1 MAATYTVQTGDSWE
15 KIAGK
20 VYGNQRMFLELAKAN
35 QGIYNLAPGMVLD
48 LPPAYED
55 PFVSNEAAVAQGM
68 TPATAFNEKG
78 ELKTGWA
85 KTEKGYVF
93 GGATSGLSLP
103 SLTDTYRNPPS
114 QASPL
119 GLTLSSLTTVPK
131 TPTITTPTGTTP
143 PKMWR
148 WPDELEQARLESF
161 KNYQTNPTKYNLP
174 PRISQYTLEQEY
186 NPESIIA
193 NLPSFGYQKVG
204 SDWVLSG
211 SLGVTDT
218 GMGYS
223 VPPTPFTGEWYQMF
237 SAGLQVPPPY
247 YYSPYAEVVQI
258 GNNYALVP
266 FGQGGD
272 MTEGNATSVSVT
284 GRSDM
289 YGMLEGLFTVRYGN

>member
-1 MAATYTVQTGDSWE
+1 MATYTVQTGDSWA

-68 TPATAFNEKG
+68 APATAFNEKG

-93 GGATSGLSLP
+93 GGAGLSVVPPLGGTSTMPTTEMPSGLTTLP
-103 SLTDTYRNPPS
+103 SLIPGTIKKPS
-114 QASPL
+114 A
-119 GLTLSSLTTVPK
+119 
-131 TPTITTPTGTTP
+131 TGDA
-143 PKMWR
+143 WHYEQL
-148 WPDELEQARLESF
+148 ELARLESF
-161 KNYQTNPTKYNLP
+161 RNYQADQTKYNLP
-174 PRISQYTLEQEY
+174 PRISQYTLEREY
-186 NPESIIA
+186 SPESIVA

-223 VPPTPFTGEWYQMF
+223 VPPTPYTSEWYQMF
-237 SAGLQVPPPY
+237 SAGLKVPPPY

-258 GNNYALVP
+258 GENYSLVP
-266 FGQGGD
+266 LGQGGD
-272 MTEGNATSVSVT
+272 MTEGNATSVSIT

-289 YGMLEGLFTVRYGN
+289 YGMLEGLFAVRYGD